1 MMKRVKPEA
10 TVKDSPLAGLPPLLT
25 EKDLVAI
32 GYASIHKLQ
41 RDRDRAVG
49 LPYVKIGRLV
59 KYRRTDVERAI
70 QVGLR
75 NVDESDSDDARRDSG
90 VE

>member
-1 MMKRVKPEA
+1 MKRIKPEA
-10 TVKDSPLAGLPPLLT
+10 VVSDSLLAGLPPLLT

-32 GYASIHKLQ
+32 GYASVHKLQ
-41 RDRDRAVG
+41 RDRERGAG

-75 NVDESDSDDARRDSG
+75 NVVESDSDGVCRASG